1 MKFGNASWGFR
12 ETPLEKQLE
21 ITKEMGLSVLELGIA
36 NAPMDLP
43 LDVTNDKLD
52 EVKALYNKYG
62 IELLTAATGND
73 FTNGNKDD
81 VEKVKKVTDICSYLG
96 VKILRIFAG
105 FSPVDEVVG
114 ERWSNMI
121 ECLTECAEYADKKG
135 VTLTVETHGGVNG
148 FDDGVEHFNS
158 TSSKPDVLYK
168 MMSELPQS
176 IKVNFDPANLNTVG
190 VKNPEEVYNIL
201 KDRVAAVHLKD
212 FAVLPSGHLKP
223 SACGDGDI
231 DWKAVMDALSDFE
244 GPVMFEYENVED
256 IKEGSLRCLNYIKN
270 IIKGE

>member
-12 ETPLEKQLE
+12 ETPLEKQLK

-43 LDVTNDKLD
+43 LDVTEEELDK
-52 EVKALYNKYG
+52 VKELYNKYG
-62 IELLTAATGND
+62 IELLAAATGND

-81 VEKVKKVTDICSYLG
+81 VEKVKKVTDICAYLG

-114 ERWSNMI
+114 ERWTNMI
-121 ECLTECAEYADKKG
+121 DCLKECGEYADEKG

-168 MMSELPQS
+168 MMSELPES
-176 IKVNFDPANLNTVG
+176 IKVNFDPANLNAVG
-190 VKNPEEVYNIL
+190 VKNPEEVYNTL
-201 KDRVAAVHLKD
+201 KDRVSAVHLKD

-223 SACGDGDI
+223 AACGEGDI
-231 DWKAVMDALSDFE
+231 DWKVVMDALKDFE
-244 GPVMFEYENVED
+244 GPLMFEYENTED
-256 IKEGSLRCLNYIKN
+256 IKEGSVRCLEYINK
-270 IIKGE
+270 IMEEF